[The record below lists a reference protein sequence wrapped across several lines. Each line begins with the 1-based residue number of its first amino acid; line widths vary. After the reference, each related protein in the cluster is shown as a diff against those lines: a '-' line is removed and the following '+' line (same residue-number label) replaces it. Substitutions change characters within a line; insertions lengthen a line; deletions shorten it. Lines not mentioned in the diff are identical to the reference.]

1 MVSISVPCIGEGRF
15 QISVGLNPVL
25 WENSPKI
32 GQAAGASA
40 AAFLHAGCTLGQ
52 LSHDLAPLLGAQ
64 LRPAANLLNR
74 AVTADANSLARVNG
88 AQLYAGAVNLIS
100 EQVLSVNTA
109 VAVASDVE
117 SKNTGLV
124 SYMLQQASVADNVEP

>member
-1 MVSISVPCIGEGRF
+1 MIGSMVSISVPCIGEGRF

-25 WENSPKI
+25 WKNSPKI

-40 AAFLHAGCTLGQ
+40 AAFLYAGCTLGQ

-74 AVTADANSLARVNG
+74 AVTADADPLARVNG
-88 AQLYAGAVNLIS
+88 AQLDAGAVNLIS
-100 EQVLSVNTA
+100 FPKIVDILRFHVTVRICRARSRA
-109 VAVASDVE
+109 PC
-117 SKNTGLV
+117 KI
-124 SYMLQQASVADNVEP
+124 

>member
-1 MVSISVPCIGEGRF
+1 M
-15 QISVGLNPVL
+15 
-25 WENSPKI
+25 
-32 GQAAGASA
+32 GQ
-40 AAFLHAGCTLGQ
+40 F
-52 LSHDLAPLLGAQ
+52 SHDLAPLLGAQ

-74 AVTADANSLARVNG
+74 AVTADADPLARVNG
-88 AQLYAGAVNLIS
+88 AQLDAGAVNLIS